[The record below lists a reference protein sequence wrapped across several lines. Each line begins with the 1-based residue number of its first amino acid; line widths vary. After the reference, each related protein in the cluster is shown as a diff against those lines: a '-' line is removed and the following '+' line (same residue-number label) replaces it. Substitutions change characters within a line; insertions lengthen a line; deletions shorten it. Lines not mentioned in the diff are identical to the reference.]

1 MKAHAKKC
9 SECETGRGW
18 RCEFGFSSGRKC
30 SNFRPRTDA
39 KPAAAQAKPQAR
51 AGQ

>member
-1 MKAHAKKC
+1 MKAHAEKC

-30 SNFRPRTDA
+30 SLFRPRTDA
-39 KPAAAQAKPQAR
+39 KPAPAQTETHAK